1 MTKEEAL
8 QAVKLLSALESWG
21 FTVKEN
27 FPDYLRD
34 DLHDIQDV
42 LRRIILEKPQDESQ
56 EKYIY
61 GTPLLDAFTKEK
73 NT

>member
-8 QAVKLLSALESWG
+8 DTVKLLSALESWG

-34 DLHDIQDV
+34 DLHEVQRV
-42 LRRIILEKPQDESQ
+42 LRRIILGEENEQAGD
-56 EKYIY
+56 
-61 GTPLLDAFTKEK
+61 
-73 NT
+73 

>member
-8 QAVKLLSALESWG
+8 EVVKLLSALESWG

-34 DLHDIQDV
+34 DLHDVQEV
-42 LRRIILEKPQDESQ
+42 LKRIILDLPQ
-56 EKYIY
+56 
-61 GTPLLDAFTKEK
+61 EK

>member
-1 MTKEEAL
+1 MTREEAL
-8 QAVKLLSALESWG
+8 DAVKLLSALESWG

-34 DLHDIQDV
+34 DLHDVQDV
-42 LRRIILEKPQDESQ
+42 LRRIILDLPQ
-56 EKYIY
+56 
-61 GTPLLDAFTKEK
+61 EK